1 MKNKHLEDF
10 INRRSIIYL
19 AYRLFN
25 FADKIDAMKLEKAVV
40 DGVQDA
46 FKELGKP
53 LDFYPVFFPYRDT
66 LQHSDVGAITWR
78 DVFHGDLNRLQNL
91 FASVASLNGPSFDD
105 GIGVE
110 LGYAVAY
117 QVPTIG
123 VINDALLYHHSAREE
138 LTHLVDPL
146 LDAYLGTI
154 INNMDLHGKVFTP
167 DLFENLDMRN
177 EVPKAIRSFSFIDTL
192 RSRFGKRME
201 ELTEEAYQ
209 NVRPIVKDL
218 VLHPQKYVKLSSSKY
233 DSSEGRVH
241 LEIGGGK
248 YQWQRE
254 LTENLS
260 DELNKAGF
268 DTTFSE
274 RFNSENLSRT
284 TTEALAEY
292 DLKNAL
298 EAGTV
303 VVCGD
308 EADVPMGTSFLIGL
322 CKGRNQKVLLYYSG
336 NEYWSEPP
344 MLGPII
350 RNPMVRYSADEI
362 IKDYKEVSETVKSL
376 NRR

>member
-1 MKNKHLEDF
+1 MEDKCLKDF
-10 INRRSIIYL
+10 INRKSVIYL

-25 FADKIDAMKLEKAVV
+25 FADKVDAMKLEKAVV

-46 FKELGKP
+46 FKELDKP

-66 LQHSDVGAITWR
+66 LQHSNIGAITWE

-123 VINDALLYHHSAREE
+123 VINDALVYHYSSREE

-146 LDAYLGTI
+146 LDTYLGVI
-154 INNMDLHGKVFTP
+154 VSNMDLHGKVFTP
-167 DLFENLDMRN
+167 DLFEDLDMRK

-192 RSRFGKRME
+192 RSRFWNRIEK
-201 ELTEEAYQ
+201 LTEEAYQ

-218 VLHPQKYVKLSSSKY
+218 VLHPQKYIKLNLSQY
-233 DSSEGRVH
+233 NSSEGRVH

-254 LTENLS
+254 LAEDLS

-268 DTTFSE
+268 DVTFSK
-274 RFNSENLSRT
+274 RFNPENIASAT
-284 TTEALAEY
+284 TKVLAER
-292 DLKNAL
+292 DLRNAL
-298 EAGTV
+298 EAETV

-308 EADVPMGTSFLIGL
+308 EANVPIGTSFMMGL
-322 CKGRNQKVLLYYSG
+322 CKGRKQKVLLYYSG

-350 RNPMVRYSADEI
+350 RNPMIRFSTDKI
-362 IKDYKEVSETVKSL
+362 IRAYREVSEAVKSL
-376 NRR
+376 NRS